1 MLDEEAAFLADHG
14 VLPADDEPGR
24 SVAEIGASIEGA
36 SASRAGVETGS
47 SISAETPGPERDGEP
62 GTHPRR
68 IRSEGHR

>member
-14 VLPADDEPGR
+14 VLPADGEPGR
-24 SVAEIGASIEGA
+24 SVAEIGASTGA
-36 SASRAGVETGS
+36 AFVSRAGVETGS
-47 SISAETPGPERDGEP
+47 SLSAETLGPERDGEP